1 MLNAQFLAAA
11 ASAPAETQPTYLFVW
26 EQLEG
31 PGLAI
36 IVILVLFSTCAWG
49 VMAFKALQLR
59 RARKY
64 NRYSSNPDI
73 VSGLVFG
80 ISQNAVIPP
89 KTADLLPLSISSLC
103 VNPGSLK

>member
-1 MLNAQFLAAA
+1 MLNAPFLAAA
-11 ASAPAETQPTYLFVW
+11 ASATAETQPTYLFVW

-64 NRYSSNPDI
+64 NRYFDQEFRSQPR
-73 VSGLVFG
+73 VLAMFERR
-80 ISQNAVIPP
+80 ISAEGC
-89 KTADLLPLSISSLC
+89 PLFN
-103 VNPGSLK
+103 V